1 MEDVVAIIFLFGGGT
16 AVMLAFSPVG
26 KALAERIR
34 GRTHAVS
41 GPDPDTL
48 AEIDQLRHEL
58 TDVQERLD
66 FAERLMTQHRE
77 AGQLGGSGEP
87 KP

>member
-1 MEDVVAIIFLFGGGT
+1 MEDILVPFIVFGSGTLVFL
-16 AVMLAFSPVG
+16 MFSPVG

-34 GRTHAVS
+34 GRTHAGS

-48 AEIDQLRHEL
+48 AEIDQLRLEL

-66 FAERLMTQHRE
+66 FAERLMTQQRD
-77 AGQLGGSGEP
+77 AGQLEGPGGP

>member
-1 MEDVVAIIFLFGGGT
+1 MEDVVAIIFLFGGAT
-16 AVMLAFSPVG
+16 AVLLAFSPVG

-34 GRTHAVS
+34 GRTHAGS

-48 AEIDQLRHEL
+48 AEIDQLRLEL

-66 FAERLMTQHRE
+66 FAERLMTQQRD
-77 AGQLGGSGEP
+77 AGQLEGPGGP
-87 KP
+87 RP

>member
-1 MEDVVAIIFLFGGGT
+1 MEDVVAIIFLFGGAT
-16 AVMLAFSPVG
+16 AVLLAFSPVG

-34 GRTHAVS
+34 GRTHAGS

-48 AEIDQLRHEL
+48 AEIDQLRLEL

-66 FAERLMTQHRE
+66 FAERLMTQQRE
-77 AGQLGGSGEP
+77 AGQLGGPGGP

>member
-1 MEDVVAIIFLFGGGT
+1 MEDVVAIIFLFGGAT
-16 AVMLAFSPVG
+16 AVGLAFSPVG
-26 KALAERIR
+26 RALAERIR
-34 GRTHAVS
+34 GKGHAVA

-48 AEIDQLRHEL
+48 AEIDQLRQEL

-77 AGQLGGSGEP
+77 AGQLGAPGETRP
-87 KP
+87 

>member
-1 MEDVVAIIFLFGGGT
+1 MEDVVAIIFLFGGAT
-16 AVMLAFSPVG
+16 AVLLAFSPVG

-34 GRTHAVS
+34 GRTHAGS

-48 AEIDQLRHEL
+48 AEIDQLRLEL

-66 FAERLMTQHRE
+66 FAERLMTQQRD
-77 AGQLGGSGEP
+77 ASQLGGSGEP

>member
-1 MEDVVAIIFLFGGGT
+1 MEDVVAIIFLFGGAT
-16 AVMLAFSPVG
+16 AVLLAFSPVG

-34 GRTHAVS
+34 GRTHAGS

-48 AEIDQLRHEL
+48 AEIDQLRLEL

-66 FAERLMTQHRE
+66 FAERLMTQQRD
-77 AGQLGGSGEP
+77 AGQLAGPGGP